1 MRNCIISYGIS
12 LFFPKPSVLLKQ
24 NISQFKLSL
33 QFSVFFFHIKVK
45 AVYIHQTF
53 FCQKFRDGNRYFLF
67 KFDHQSNWESTKKA
81 EYIARNIY
89 IHYNAKS
96 NTSGRIYV
104 LRVRSRS
111 NLAPNQDESVA
122 WDRTSISRIASQHLR
137 PEYLIRRPDSAMRSL
152 SSVTQS
158 VLMVETNSFIDQDE
172 DMNATIIVL

>member
-1 MRNCIISYGIS
+1 MAT
-12 LFFPKPSVLLKQ
+12 
-24 NISQFKLSL
+24 NIFYSNSTN
-33 QFSVFFFHIKVK
+33 SR
-45 AVYIHQTF
+45 TGNP
-53 FCQKFRDGNRYFLF
+53 QKG
-67 KFDHQSNWESTKKA
+67 

-122 WDRTSISRIASQHLR
+122 WDRTSISRIASQHLQ
-137 PEYLIRRPDSAMRSL
+137 PDYLIRRPDSAMRSL

-158 VLMVETNSFIDQDE
+158 ILMAKTNSVIDHKRKDTFAKPDKLYGISDSFKSNQFITTYFFNISNFLTSL
-172 DMNATIIVL
+172 MLFN

>member
-1 MRNCIISYGIS
+1 MPQAKCHFLFRSYYIYFC
-12 LFFPKPSVLLKQ
+12 LFCFRAWGQ
-24 NISQFKLSL
+24 EQFI
-33 QFSVFFFHIKVK
+33 FI
-45 AVYIHQTF
+45 
-53 FCQKFRDGNRYFLF
+53 RYFSGRSF
-67 KFDHQSNWESTKKA
+67 VMASDIFYSDSTASRTGNPQKG

-96 NTSGRIYV
+96 NTLGRIYV

-137 PEYLIRRPDSAMRSL
+137 PDYLIRRPDSAMRSL

-158 VLMVETNSFIDQDE
+158 VLMVETNGFIDPDK
-172 DMNATIIVL
+172 DMVVSITTLMEIPSNIVLQL